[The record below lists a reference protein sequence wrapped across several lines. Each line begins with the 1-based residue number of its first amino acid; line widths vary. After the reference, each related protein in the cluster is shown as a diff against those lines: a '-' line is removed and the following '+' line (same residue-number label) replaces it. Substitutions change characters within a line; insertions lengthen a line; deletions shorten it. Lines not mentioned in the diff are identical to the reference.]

1 MASLSEWVEGARPR
15 TLPASVAPV
24 LGATGLA
31 IGDHHFHPQLA
42 VLAGIVSLALQ
53 VGVNYANDYSDGIRG
68 TDNDRVG
75 PLRLVGS
82 RLATPKSVRLAAFV
96 AFGVAGVAG
105 VVICAVVSWWLLVVG
120 AVSIVAAWLYT
131 GGKHPYG
138 YYGFGE
144 IFVFIFFGLVA
155 TLGTYYIQALTI
167 SPAAVELSVGFG
179 SFITAILVANNLRDI
194 PGDTQSGKRTL
205 AVRMGDGATRIF
217 YAVLM
222 VVGVIAF
229 SLAVGWSWWLCSAL
243 ILCLLLVSPLRAIF
257 AHAEGRALIPVLA
270 GTSRLTLLAG
280 LLGLLVFSLV
290 R

>member
-1 MASLSEWVEGARPR
+1 MASLAEWVEGARPR
-15 TLPASVAPV
+15 TLPASIAPV

-31 IGDHHFHPQLA
+31 IGIHHFRPLLA
-42 VLAGIVSLALQ
+42 VLAGVVSLALQ

-68 TDNDRVG
+68 TDEDRVG

-82 RLATPKSVRLAAFV
+82 RLASPKAVRLAAV
-96 AFGVAGVAG
+96 IAFGVAGVAG
-105 VVICAVVSWWLLVVG
+105 VVICAMVSWWLLLVG

-144 IFVFIFFGLVA
+144 VFVFIFFGLVA
-155 TLGTYYIQALTI
+155 TLGAYYVQVLAV
-167 SPAAVELSVGFG
+167 SPAAIAVAVGFG

-205 AVRMGDGATRIF
+205 AVRMGDGPTRIF
-217 YAVLM
+217 YSVLM
-222 VVGVIAF
+222 LVGVVMFA
-229 SLAVGWSWWLCSAL
+229 LALGWSWWLLSVL
-243 ILCLLLVSPLRAIF
+243 ILCLLLVGPLRAVF

-270 GTSRLTLLAG
+270 GTSRLTLVAG
-280 LLGLLVFSLV
+280 LLGLVVFSLM